1 MKRLVITE
9 SEKQRILGM
18 HQTAAK
24 KLNLLEGTGNQTL
37 DRILNENNQAA
48 WRFIDG
54 VTAAEKAGALG
65 TVDEKAI
72 ANLVYGIKT
81 VDLYITILHNI
92 RENVQDNYCDV
103 TSFAVKSMFRGEDTF
118 GAIDVPYYVDP
129 INRYLSGLCNSAEK
143 SYGGDKGD
151 PKKGGFEFECG
162 ETAVYTSL
170 PAGCK
175 GNFKTSATKM
185 INSGL
190 TNKVSKTI
198 GDGGIN
204 P

>member
-18 HQTAAK
+18 HQKAAN
-24 KLNLLEGTGNQTL
+24 KLNLLEQTGNQTL
-37 DRILNENNQAA
+37 DRILQQNNDAA

-54 VTAAEKAGALG
+54 VTAAEKAGTLG
-65 TVDEKAI
+65 TVDEEAI

-81 VDLYITILHNI
+81 VDLYIAILW
-92 RENVQDNYCDV
+92 NVRNNVKDNYCDV
-103 TSFAVKSMFRGEDTF
+103 TSFSVKTMFRGEA
-118 GAIDVPYYVDP
+118 GAASDVPYYVQP
-129 INRYLSGLCNSAEK
+129 INGHFNGLCNSAEK
-143 SYGGDKGD
+143 SYGGENGK
-151 PKKGGFEFECG
+151 PEKGGFEFTCR

-175 GNFKTSATKM
+175 GNFQTRATKS
-185 INSGL
+185 INSGGL
-190 TNKVSKTI
+190 NKVFNLI

>member
-24 KLNLLEGTGNQTL
+24 KLNLFEGTGNQTL
-37 DRILNENNQAA
+37 DRILNENNDAA

-54 VTAAEKAGALG
+54 VTAAEKAGLGG
-65 TVDEKAI
+65 TVDEEAI

-81 VDLYITILHNI
+81 VDLYVTILHNI
-92 RENVQDNYCDV
+92 RENVKDNFCKV
-103 TSFAVKSMFRGEDTF
+103 ISFAVKSMFRVGDAMGYF
-118 GAIDVPYYVDP
+118 DVKDYIQPLTGHL
-129 INRYLSGLCNSAEK
+129 NGLCNAAEK
-143 SYGGDKGD
+143 AYGGENGK
-151 PKKGGFEFECG
+151 PEKGGFDFVCS
-162 ETAVYTSL
+162 ETRVYDGL

-175 GNFKTSATKM
+175 GNIKTSPT
-185 INSGL
+185 
-190 TNKVSKTI
+190 KTI
-198 GDGGIN
+198 GGGFSFGDGGIN

>member
-24 KLNLLEGTGNQTL
+24 KLNLLEQTGNQTL
-37 DRILNENNQAA
+37 DRILQQNNDAV

-54 VTAAEKAGALG
+54 VTAAEKAGTFG
-65 TVDEKAI
+65 TVDEEAI

-81 VDLYITILHNI
+81 VDLYIAILWNI
-92 RENVQDNYCDV
+92 RNKVKDNYCNV
-103 TSFAVKSMFRGEDTF
+103 TSFAVKTMFRGEDTF

-129 INRYLSGLCNSAEK
+129 INTYLNGLCHSSEK
-143 SYGGDKGD
+143 AYGGENGK
-151 PKKGGFEFECG
+151 PEKGGFEFECH
-162 ETAVYTSL
+162 ETAVHTSL
-170 PAGCK
+170 PAGCA
-175 GNFKTSATKM
+175 GTFKVRATKS

-190 TNKVSKTI
+190 NKVSKVI

>member
-24 KLNLLEGTGNQTL
+24 KLNLFEGTGNQTL
-37 DRILNENNQAA
+37 DRILNENNDAA

-54 VTAAEKAGALG
+54 VTAAEKAGVGG
-65 TVDEKAI
+65 TVDEEAI
-72 ANLVYGIKT
+72 GNLVYGIKT
-81 VDLYITILHNI
+81 VDLYVTILHNI
-92 RENVQDNYCDV
+92 RENVKDNYCDV
-103 TSFAVKSMFRGEDTF
+103 TSFSVKTMLRGEA
-118 GAIDVPYYVDP
+118 GAASDVPYYVDP
-129 INRYLSGLCNSAEK
+129 INRHLRGLCNSAEK
-143 SYGGDKGD
+143 SYGGENGK
-151 PKKGGFEFECG
+151 PEKGGFEFTCREMG
-162 ETAVYTSL
+162 SAYPSL

-175 GNFKTSATKM
+175 GNFQTRATKS
-185 INSGL
+185 INSGGL
-190 TNKVSKTI
+190 NKVFNFI

>member
-37 DRILNENNQAA
+37 DRILQQNNDAA

-54 VTAAEKAGALG
+54 VTAAEKAGLAG
-65 TVDEKAI
+65 TVDEEAI

-92 RENVQDNYCDV
+92 RENVQDNFCDV
-103 TSFAVKSMFRGEDTF
+103 SSFAVKSMFRVKDGL
-118 GAIDVPYYVDP
+118 GVMDVPYYVQP
-129 INRYLSGLCNSAEK
+129 INRHLSGLCSSAEK

-151 PKKGGFEFECG
+151 PKKGGFEFECR
-162 ETAVYTSL
+162 ETRVYDGL

-175 GNFKTSATKM
+175 GNFKTRATKT
-185 INSGL
+185 IGGGFS
-190 TNKVSKTI
+190 I

>member
-1 MKRLVITE
+1 
-9 SEKQRILGM
+9 
-18 HQTAAK
+18 
-24 KLNLLEGTGNQTL
+24 L
-37 DRILNENNQAA
+37 DRILQQNNDAA

-54 VTAAEKAGALG
+54 VTAAEKAGLAG
-65 TVDEKAI
+65 TVDEEAI

-103 TSFAVKSMFRGEDTF
+103 TAFAVKRMFRGEDTF
-118 GAIDVPYYVDP
+118 GAIDVPYYVNP
-129 INRYLSGLCNSAEK
+129 INKHLSGLCNSAEK
-143 SYGGDKGD
+143 AYGGDKGD
-151 PKKGGFEFECG
+151 PKKGGFEFTCG
-162 ETAVYTSL
+162 EYSGYTSL

-175 GNFKTSATKM
+175 GNFKTRATKT

-190 TNKVSKTI
+190 NKVSKVI

>member
-37 DRILNENNQAA
+37 DRILEQNNDAA

-54 VTAAEKAGALG
+54 VTAAEKAGTLG
-65 TVDEKAI
+65 TVDEEAI

-103 TSFAVKSMFRGEDTF
+103 TSFSVKTMFRGEA
-118 GAIDVPYYVDP
+118 GAASDVPYYVDP
-129 INRYLSGLCNSAEK
+129 INRHLRGLCNSAEK
-143 SYGGDKGD
+143 AYGGDKGD
-151 PKKGGFEFECG
+151 PKKGGFEFTCREYS
-162 ETAVYTSL
+162 VYTSL

-175 GNFKTSATKM
+175 GNFQTRATKS
-185 INSGL
+185 INSGGL
-190 TNKVSKTI
+190 NKVFNLI

>member
-24 KLNLLEGTGNQTL
+24 KLNLLEQSGNQTL
-37 DRILNENNQAA
+37 DRILQQNNDAA

-54 VTAAEKAGALG
+54 VTAAEKAGTGG
-65 TVDEKAI
+65 TVDEEAI

-81 VDLYITILHNI
+81 VDLYIAILW
-92 RENVQDNYCDV
+92 NVRNNVKDNYCDV
-103 TSFAVKSMFRGEDTF
+103 TSFSVKSMFRDGEMAGF
-118 GAIDVPYYVDP
+118 IDVPYYVQP
-129 INRYLSGLCNSAEK
+129 ITGYLNGLCNSAEK
-143 SYGGDKGD
+143 AYGGDKGD

-162 ETAVYTSL
+162 ETRVYPNGL

-175 GNFKTSATKM
+175 GNFKTSATK
-185 INSGL
+185 SVGKGL
-190 TNKVSKTI
+190 NI

>member
-24 KLNLLEGTGNQTL
+24 KLNLLEQSGNQTL
-37 DRILNENNQAA
+37 DRILQENNNAA

-65 TVDEKAI
+65 TVDEDAI

-81 VDLYITILHNI
+81 VDLYVAILW
-92 RENVQDNYCDV
+92 NVRNNVKDNFCDV
-103 TSFAVKSMFRGEDTF
+103 SSFSVKRMFRVEDAM
-118 GAIDVPYYVDP
+118 GAIDVPHYVDP
-129 INRYLSGLCNSAEK
+129 INRYLSGLCSSAEK
-143 SYGGDKGD
+143 AYGGENGK
-151 PKKGGFEFECG
+151 PEKGGFGFKCG
-162 ETAVYTSL
+162 ETKVYNNL

-175 GNFKTSATKM
+175 GNFQTSSTKM
-185 INSGL
+185 I
-190 TNKVSKTI
+190 
-198 GDGGIN
+198 DGGASVGDQGVN
-204 P
+204 